1 MDKGVVRITTEK
13 ELKKMFGGRLSRRE
27 REKFLG
33 KSVKKKPKSK
43 NKRISVAEFMAEMK
57 AKRKRVGVGKGVE
70 K

>member
-1 MDKGVVRITTEK
+1 MRNLSKRESDVFLAVPVR
-13 ELKKMFGGRLSRRE
+13 
-27 REKFLG
+27 
-33 KSVKKKPKSK
+33 KKPKKK